1 MGTKKMKKKSIK
13 TKQKKFFNTPIDIGL
28 RVLFLLQDAK
38 KLYDLQSLVYLD
50 YFLVHSGDVPGG
62 PESLHPNSPHHAIEI
77 LVKRKLMQDG
87 LRAIHKK
94 QLIDISLENKGVY
107 YAKNK
112 LTGEFLKHYSNSL
125 YAEELRVRSKWVFR
139 KFGKYDEEKLKK
151 YVDANIKKWGT
162 EFLDSTTK

>member
-1 MGTKKMKKKSIK
+1 MKNKSIK
-13 TKQKKFFNTPIDIGL
+13 IKHEKIFNTSLDIGL
-28 RVLFLLQDAK
+28 RVLFLLRDTK
-38 KLYDLQSLVYLD
+38 KPFDLQSLVYLD

-62 PESLHPNSPHHAIEI
+62 PESLHPNSPHHAGEI

-87 LRAIHKK
+87 LRAMHKK
-94 QLIDISLENKGVY
+94 QLIDVSLEKNGVY

-112 LTGEFLKHYSNSL
+112 LTGAFLNHYSNSL

-151 YVDANIKKWGT
+151 YVDVNITKWGT
-162 EFLDSTTK
+162 EFLNSTTK